1 MINFF
6 RKKRK
11 KMAGDNKALKYTRY
25 AIGEIVLVVIGIL
38 IALQINTWNEDRKRE
53 NLANAYIEKLIND
66 LALDTIN
73 MNNLLIKGQ
82 KNIKT
87 ADDYFNYF
95 NEGTH
100 SLDAL
105 IDSSLNIRIH
115 FVRYLPVDYT
125 FNDMQSSGNI
135 DLLNEKQRR
144 ALMELSNEQEFTQII
159 IEKVISSIIQETHEY
174 EKYLNSTFHT
184 KISIQQ
190 DEKLKIQGLLHKNN
204 AISWGR
210 ALSENAEWRIG
221 VMKEKTKEIIKLLQ
235 EN

>member
-1 MINFF
+1 
-6 RKKRK
+6 
-11 KMAGDNKALKYTRY
+11 MADDNKALKYTRY

-87 ADDYFNYF
+87 ADIYFEYF
-95 NEGTH
+95 NEGAH